1 MTNSANYWRFGPF
14 GTLRQQI
21 VWRLAN
27 SIYVVK
33 KNNQTQLRERRSLEP
48 NGRHFVGN
56 CGVFSSAAV
65 GAQVAELRPLLL
77 IQSCNSSNHC
87 LCSLHICQCKRIVH
101 ILG

>member
-1 MTNSANYWRFGPF
+1 MYVCLQMTNSANYWRFGPF

-65 GAQVAELRPLLL
+65 GAQVAELRPP
-77 IQSCNSSNHC
+77 SHP
-87 LCSLHICQCKRIVH
+87 IVQ
-101 ILG
+101 